1 MSHLSNMGH
10 HKGKFGDI
18 RRHNGLDC
26 VLAWC
31 VSTEVLIELEA
42 DELAGSEYAHD
53 ARARARVCARC
64 ELRILMTT
72 QQVEYVAVEPMNGH
86 AGSEDYTAEDITV
99 MEGLEAV
106 RRRPGM
112 YIGTTGPEG
121 VFHLVREIVD
131 NSVDEAMAGFATL
144 VDITLHSDGS
154 VTVIDDGRG
163 IPVDTHD
170 KTGKSALETVMTTL
184 HAGGKFGGK
193 GYQVSGGLHGV
204 GASVVNALSAW
215 TVVEVRRDGKVHSQR
230 FERGETVTDMST
242 RPQGSDDIPGDGT
255 KVTWMPDSQIFPEID
270 YDWEAVSGRL
280 REMAYLN
287 QGLSIR
293 IRSDWHA
300 EGLWPHNDLTFR
312 FDGGV
317 RSFVRTFNRRR
328 GAVHDNVVHAVG
340 EVDEVSVE
348 VAFQYNQS
356 FVENCL
362 SFANVIRTGDGGTHV
377 TGFRSAL
384 TRVLNDYAKK
394 NSLLSGGK
402 DGVSV
407 LSGEDVREGLMSV
420 ISVKVKEPQFEG
432 QTKGRLGNPEVKGA
446 VEQSVGRSLA
456 EFLEDHPD
464 DARQIIDKA
473 STAARAR
480 EAAKKARDLIIRK
493 NAMDGGALPGKLADC
508 SEKDP
513 SRSELYI
520 VEGESA
526 GGSAKQGRDRQFQAI
541 LPLRGKILNV
551 EKARPDRMFGHEEI
565 AALITAIG
573 AGMGEEFNPEKL
585 RYHRI
590 IIMTD
595 ADVDGA
601 HIRTLLL
608 TFFFRNMPHLI
619 DGGYLYIA
627 QPPLYK
633 ATKGRRS
640 SWLYADAELD
650 SWMAERAFTGISIVA
665 SETGD
670 VVARGKQLG
679 PTVTTLREFRDAF
692 NVAKV
697 LGVPETVFFKLL
709 SDPEFN
715 ELSWQRHPSALD
727 ATPEPNDEASD
738 EEAEEQSDDEAID
751 FRPNIDVQSEMG
763 MVFTKEAGD
772 PPPEADEELESH
784 QTPEVVI
791 DDYELT
797 ESVYNNPA
805 MRRSRLL
812 YTDID
817 HLVRS
822 GSGFKL
828 VRGDADLTE
837 DVSWIDLPE
846 LLEDNADSSGI
857 NIQRYKGLGEMNPDQ
872 LWDTTMN
879 PQARVMLQVSTDDAM
894 AADDIFRTLMGEE
907 VGPRRDFI
915 RANAL
920 EVRNLDV

>member
-1 MSHLSNMGH
+1 MTTETTIATNGNGH
-10 HKGKFGDI
+10 TG
-18 RRHNGLDC
+18 
-26 VLAWC
+26 
-31 VSTEVLIELEA
+31 S
-42 DELAGSEYAHD
+42 SEY
-53 ARARARVCARC
+53 
-64 ELRILMTT
+64 
-72 QQVEYVAVEPMNGH
+72 N
-86 AGSEDYTAEDITV
+86 AEDITV

-106 RRRPGM
+106 RKRPGM

-131 NSVDEAMAGFATL
+131 NSVDEAMAGFAST
-144 VDITLHSDGS
+144 VDIQIHEDGS

-204 GASVVNALSAW
+204 GASVVNALSEW
-215 TVVEVRRDGKVHSQR
+215 TVVEVRRDGYVYSQR
-230 FERGETVTDMST
+230 FERGVTMNDMTVRKQTSADL
-242 RPQGSDDIPGDGT
+242 QGAGT
-255 KVTWMPDSQIFPEID
+255 KVTWMPDSEVFPEID
-270 YDWEAVSGRL
+270 YDWDGVTGRL

-287 QGLSIR
+287 QGLAIR
-293 IRSDWHA
+293 LRSDWH
-300 EGLWPHNDLTFR
+300 EETHWPHNDVTFR

-328 GAVHDNVVHAVG
+328 GGIHDSVIYAAG
-340 EVDEVSVE
+340 TVDEVAVE

-384 TRVLNDYAKK
+384 TRVVNDYAKK
-394 NSLLSGGK
+394 NNLLNIGK
-402 DGVSV
+402 DGVAT

-420 ISVKVKEPQFEG
+420 ISVKVKDPQFEG

-446 VEQSVGRSLA
+446 VEQLVGRHLT

-464 DARQIIDKA
+464 EARVIIDKA

-493 NAMDGGALPGKLADC
+493 NAMDGGSLPGKLADC

-541 LPLRGKILNV
+541 LPLKGKILNV
-551 EKARPDRMFGHEEI
+551 EKARPERMFAHDEI
-565 AALITAIG
+565 TALITAIG
-573 AGMGEEFNPEKL
+573 AGMGEDFDSEKL

-595 ADVDGA
+595 ADIDGA

-608 TFFFRNMPHLI
+608 TFFFRNMRQLI
-619 DGGYLYIA
+619 DDGYLYIA

-633 ATKGRRS
+633 ASKGRRS
-640 SWLYADAELD
+640 NWLYADADLD
-650 SWMAERAFTGISIVA
+650 SWMAERAFNGLSIA
-665 SETGD
+665 SDDDEVD
-670 VVARGKQLG
+670 IEVKGKLLG
-679 PTVTTLREFRDAF
+679 STITQLREFREAYGIVDA
-692 NVAKV
+692 
-697 LGVPETVFFKLL
+697 LGVPEDVFFDLL
-709 SDPEFN
+709 RNPEWQNLTFTRDRSSEIIAELDDNLTGEDGPFQVDLFN
-715 ELSWQRHPSALD
+715 DSV
-727 ATPEPNDEASD
+727 DEDQTAFTR
-738 EEAEEQSDDEAID
+738 EA
-751 FRPNIDVQSEMG
+751 N
-763 MVFTKEAGD
+763 
-772 PPPEADEELESH
+772 EELEDEDEEEPV
-784 QTPEVVI
+784 TYMI
-791 DDYELT
+791 RDYELT
-797 ESVYNNPA
+797 EDVYNNPA
-805 MRRSRLL
+805 VRRAKRLYPRVSNFISADAFSIKCRENVVL
-812 YTDID
+812 DDINW
-817 HLVRS
+817 
-822 GSGFKL
+822 
-828 VRGDADLTE
+828 E
-837 DVSWIDLPE
+837 ELPE
-846 LLEDNADSSGI
+846 ALEENSDTSGI

-872 LWDTTMN
+872 LWETTMN
-879 PQARVMLQVSTDDAM
+879 PQNRLMLQVTAEDAIS
-894 AADDIFRTLMGEE
+894 ADDIFRTLMGEE

-920 EVRNLDV
+920 EVKNLDV

>member
-1 MSHLSNMGH
+1 
-10 HKGKFGDI
+10 
-18 RRHNGLDC
+18 
-26 VLAWC
+26 
-31 VSTEVLIELEA
+31 
-42 DELAGSEYAHD
+42 
-53 ARARARVCARC
+53 
-64 ELRILMTT
+64 MTT
-72 QQVEYVAVEPMNGH
+72 QLEYATAATTNGH
-86 AGSEDYTAEDITV
+86 AGSEEYTAEDITV

-131 NSVDEAMAGFATL
+131 NSVDEAMAGFATK
-144 VDITLHSDGS
+144 VDITLHADGS

-215 TVVEVRRDGKVHSQR
+215 TIVEVRREGKVYTQR
-230 FERGETVTDMST
+230 FERGETVNDMST
-242 RPQGSDDIPGDGT
+242 RPQGSDDLAGDGT
-255 KVTWMPDSQIFPEID
+255 KVTWMPDSEIFAEVA
-270 YDWEAVSGRL
+270 YDWDAVSGRL

-293 IRSDWHA
+293 VRSDWHA
-300 EGLWPHNDLTFR
+300 DELWPHNDLTFR

-328 GAVHDNVVHAVG
+328 GAVHDNVIHARG
-340 EVDEVSVE
+340 DVDDVAVE

-394 NSLLSGGK
+394 NNLLTGGK
-402 DGVSV
+402 DAVGV

-446 VEQSVGRSLA
+446 VEQIMGRSLTV
-456 EFLEDHPD
+456 FLEDHPD
-464 DARQIIDKA
+464 DARLIIEKS

-513 SRSELYI
+513 ARSELYI

-551 EKARPDRMFGHEEI
+551 EKARPDRMFNHEEI

-573 AGMGEEFNPEKL
+573 AGMGEDFDAEKL
-585 RYHRI
+585 RYHRV

-619 DGGYLYIA
+619 DGGFLYIA
-627 QPPLYK
+627 QPPLYR

-650 SWMAERAFTGISIVA
+650 SWMADRAFNGISIV
-665 SETGD
+665 SNDTGD
-670 VVARGKQLG
+670 TVVKGKQLG

-692 NVAKV
+692 NIVTRV
-697 LGVPETVFFKLL
+697 GVPESVFFKLM
-709 SDPEFN
+709 SEPEYQA
-715 ELSWQRHPSALD
+715 LSWQ
-727 ATPEPNDEASD
+727 PEPAASTAFD
-738 EEAEEQSDDEAID
+738 SDDLSDDELID
-751 FRPNIDVQSEMG
+751 ADIDDELTDIESIEIAPGAGMELQSDLPIR
-763 MVFTKEAGD
+763 FTKETGN
-772 PPPEADEELESH
+772 PPAEEDDSSRQGE
-784 QTPEVVI
+784 EVTISI
-791 DDYELT
+791 DGYTVT
-797 ESVYNNPA
+797 EPIYNSPA
-805 MRRSRLL
+805 MRRSRAL
-812 YTDID
+812 YDDVD
-817 HLVRS
+817 HLINAE
-822 GSGFKL
+822 SGFTL
-828 VRGDADLTE
+828 LRGDDELSQKVNWT
-837 DVSWIDLPE
+837 DLPE
-846 LLEDNADSSGI
+846 TLELNADNSGI

-879 PQARVMLQVSTDDAM
+879 PKERVMLRVGTEDAM
-894 AADDIFRTLMGEE
+894 VADDIFRTLMGEE

-915 RANAL
+915 RSNAL

>member
-1 MSHLSNMGH
+1 
-10 HKGKFGDI
+10 
-18 RRHNGLDC
+18 
-26 VLAWC
+26 
-31 VSTEVLIELEA
+31 
-42 DELAGSEYAHD
+42 
-53 ARARARVCARC
+53 
-64 ELRILMTT
+64 MTT
-72 QQVEYVAVEPMNGH
+72 ETTILTDSNGH
-86 AGSEDYTAEDITV
+86 AGSSDYNAEDITV

-106 RRRPGM
+106 RKRPGM

-131 NSVDEAMAGFATL
+131 NSVDEAMAGFATT
-144 VDITLHSDGS
+144 VDIHIHADGS
-154 VTVIDDGRG
+154 VTVVDDGRG

-204 GASVVNALSAW
+204 GASVVNALSEW
-215 TVVEVRRDGKVHSQR
+215 TVVEVRRDGQVYSQR
-230 FERGETVTDMST
+230 FERGVTMNDMSVRKQAST
-242 RPQGSDDIPGDGT
+242 DLQGTGT
-255 KVTWMPDSQIFPEID
+255 KVTWMPDTDVFPEID
-270 YDWEAVSGRL
+270 YDWDGVTGRL

-287 QGLSIR
+287 QGLAIR
-293 IRSDWHA
+293 LRSDWH
-300 EGLWPHNDLTFR
+300 EESHWPHNDVTFR

-328 GAVHDNVVHAVG
+328 GGIHDSVIYAAGSVEDVA
-340 EVDEVSVE
+340 VE

-394 NSLLSGGK
+394 NNLLNNGK
-402 DGVSV
+402 DGVAT

-420 ISVKVKEPQFEG
+420 ISVKVKDPQFEG
-432 QTKGRLGNPEVKGA
+432 QTKGRLGNPEVRPA
-446 VEQSVGRSLA
+446 VETLVGRHLS

-464 DARQIIDKA
+464 EARTIIDKA

-493 NAMDGGALPGKLADC
+493 NAMDGGSLPGKLADC
-508 SEKDP
+508 AEKDP

-541 LPLRGKILNV
+541 LPLKGKILNV
-551 EKARPDRMFGHEEI
+551 EKARPERMFAHDEI

-573 AGMGEEFNPEKL
+573 AGMGEDFDAEKL
-585 RYHRI
+585 RYHRV

-595 ADVDGA
+595 ADIDGA

-608 TFFFRNMPHLI
+608 TFFFRNMRQLI
-619 DGGYLYIA
+619 DDGYLYIA

-633 ATKGRRS
+633 ASKGRRS
-640 SWLYADAELD
+640 NWLYADADLD
-650 SWMAERAFTGISIVA
+650 SWMAERAFNGLSIEAEDDSHIMVK
-665 SETGD
+665 
-670 VVARGKQLG
+670 GKKLG
-679 PTVTTLREFRDAF
+679 STITQLREFREAF
-692 NVAKV
+692 DIAKAV
-697 LGVPETVFFKLL
+697 GVPDDVFYDLL
-709 SDPEFN
+709 QDPEWQN
-715 ELSWQRHPSALD
+715 LSFVSEQPLD
-727 ATPEPNDEASD
+727 VATGLE
-738 EEAEEQSDDEAID
+738 DDED
-751 FRPNIDVQSEMG
+751 LFDEGDNFQVNLFNGSVDNNGTP
-763 MVFTKEAGD
+763 FTREVNEAPLG
-772 PPPEADEELESH
+772 ADDLTASTFEIH
-784 QTPEVVI
+784 G
-791 DDYELT
+791 YELT
-797 ESVYNNPA
+797 EDTYNNPA
-805 MRRSRLL
+805 MRRA
-812 YTDID
+812 
-817 HLVRS
+817 RS
-822 GSGFKL
+822 IYPHVADFVSADGFVLKRMDQ
-828 VRGDADLTE
+828 VVGDGL
-837 DVSWIDLPE
+837 SWDELPE
-846 LLEDNADSSGI
+846 ALEENSDTSGI

-879 PQARVMLQVSTDDAM
+879 PGNRLMLRVTAEDAIS
-894 AADDIFRTLMGEE
+894 ADDIFRTLMGEE